1 MTTPYLTSQQ
11 TSSTDAA
18 SGLRLGG
25 DWTLAHY
32 SQLEPQVLALR
43 ERLHGKESVD
53 LGDLAA
59 LDTAGAALLVELFGS
74 ERLRQLIQQAE
85 LDERRRALLLTVAD
99 AMAGSTPAQAA
110 AEPSVLREVLGH
122 IGEVVEGMWHQGR
135 ALLGFMGLTLT
146 SMLAIL
152 VRPMR
157 WRLTSL
163 AAHLEQCGLN
173 AVPIVALLT
182 FLVGAVVAFLG
193 ATILADFGATIYTV
207 NLVAFS
213 FLREFGVLLTAILMA
228 GRTASAFTAQIGSM
242 KANEEID
249 AIRTLGLSPIEL
261 LVLPRVF
268 AMLIALPI
276 LTFIAML
283 SGIVGGGL
291 VCAVSLDIPVTM
303 YLSILQDSDLLRHF
317 LVGLL
322 KAPIFAF
329 LIALIGCLEGF
340 KVSGSAQSVGE
351 HTTSA
356 VVQSIFVVILLDALA
371 ALFLMEMGW

>member
-1 MTTPYLTSQQ
+1 MTTPYLTPLQ

-18 SGLRLGG
+18 SGLRIGG

-43 ERLHGKESVD
+43 ERLHGQESID
-53 LGDLAA
+53 LDELAA
-59 LDTAGAALLVELFGS
+59 LDTAGAALLVELLGS
-74 ERLRQLIQQAE
+74 ERLRQLAQQDTLSAE
-85 LDERRRALLLTVAD
+85 RRALLLAVAD
-99 AMAGSTPAQAA
+99 AMAGTAQVQEHATPSA
-110 AEPSVLREVLGH
+110 LREVLGH
-122 IGEVVEGMWHQGR
+122 IGEVVESLWCQGR

-152 VRPMR
+152 VRPAR

-163 AAHLEQCGLN
+163 AVHLEQCGLN

-193 ATILADFGATIYTV
+193 ATILADFGASIYTV

-283 SGIVGGGL
+283 SGMLGGAL
-291 VCAVSLDIPVTM
+291 VCALSLDISPTM
-303 YLSILQDSDLLRHF
+303 YLSILQDSDLLQHF